1 MGQQQL
7 LLVILVTI
15 VVGIA
20 TFVAIN
26 TFQIANEESSLD
38 AIRQEIHQAHAQ
50 SKAYFLKSSSMGG
63 GNGSYSNITIHD
75 LLLLD
80 ENEYAIYTISETS
93 IENFTL
99 SYTPHFNNQT
109 YSVTISFDEIIWNG
123 ESDDE

>member
-50 SKAYFLKSSSMGG
+50 SKAYYLKSSSMGG
-63 GNGSYSNITIHD
+63 GSGSYSNITIRD

-80 ENEYAIYTISETS
+80 ENEYAIYVISETS
-93 IENFTL
+93 AENFTL

-109 YSVTISFDEIIWNG
+109 YSVTISFDEIIMEWRIR
-123 ESDDE
+123 